1 MNVKPI
7 LFNTEMVQAI
17 LDGRK
22 TEEIRIIVLPKNI
35 RAQENGKYT
44 LFSEGDCYS
53 DCCIE
58 DLYENGYLIPKYRIG
73 DILWVRETFCD
84 CIPYF
89 GYLPDIQRYV
99 YKTNET
105 QASMESRKSYGIV
118 WTPSIHMPKEAARI
132 FLRVTDIK
140 VEKLQDITD
149 EQAIKE
155 GFEGKRCTHI
165 NRGEYGGCTDCMNT
179 GWLEPPQLGFME
191 SWNSTVKKDCEKWS
205 TNPYVWVIS
214 FERCEKPEG
223 WCK

>member
-1 MNVKPI
+1 MSIKPI
-7 LFNTEMVQAI
+7 LFNTDEVKAI

-22 TEEIRIIVLPKNI
+22 TVTRKIVKCKYSNTHLEIFNNKYGSRLIELQNDIEGETYGKN
-35 RAQENGKYT
+35 ENGVTWHNPLACREVEREYAPYK
-44 LFSEGDCYS
+44 
-53 DCCIE
+53 
-58 DLYENGYLIPKYRIG
+58 IG

-118 WTPSIHMPKEAARI
+118 WTPSIHMPKAAARI
-132 FLRVTDIK
+132 FLRVNDVK
-140 VEKLQDITD
+140 VERLQDITN
-149 EQAIKE
+149 EQARNE
-155 GFEGKRCTHI
+155 GISYPEGLNNWVSSFHI
-165 NRGEYGGCTDCMNT
+165 
-179 GWLEPPQLGFME
+179 
-191 SWNSTVKKDCEKWS
+191 SWDSTVKNDSEKWS
-205 TNPYVWVIS
+205 ANPWVWVIS